1 MRRLTVIAVLT
12 PLTLLSGCNSLSL
25 PHLRP
30 YERTTVLRPTL
41 ATAQSPLIA
50 ANTLRSREAEEG
62 ASGAMLEPPA
72 EVQDQRVDLVQQRD
86 DGLTRVV
93 DGTSL
98 LARANFAGNYSAAF
112 TAGRE
117 QVRESSPDVQDLAGG
132 IYSENRTRYGLELAA
147 REGRGRY
154 SLAYLR
160 DSSDDDATK
169 TLRVGLT
176 QKLFHDQTRLTLA
189 WDRTAQDL
197 ERRGDATF
205 RGTNERRGYVFGVS
219 HLLTKRLELSATV
232 EGRTATG
239 YLADPTAPCVIW
251 HRPPLAAMP
260 AKPSAYRTS
269 AAATPLPYAGA
280 MHLREIA
287 AWAWT
292 TATTKTTG
300 VLRPTRSRRRF
311 SIRWANRYCWKRNC
325 AIIAKTVPI
334 SIRTCWPAAARPRA
348 SIPATRLS
356 PPSRLRAPA
365 LASSGNSCSAA
376 GRVSTAARCSVVSST
391 AASATTIIW
400 TFVADWPRV
409 ANRPIA
415 AARPNSNSVPRCNFK
430 QRYTTRRTL
439 AGPCCRIL

>member
-25 PHLRP
+25 PHVRP

-41 ATAQSPLIA
+41 ANAQSPLIA

-239 YLADPTAPCVIW
+239 YLADPYRTVRYLAPTAPGGYARQAERLPDQRSSDALTLRGRYALAGDSSLGVDYRYYKDNWGIAAHTFAAEVFYPLGESLLLEAQLRH
-251 HRPPLAAMP
+251 HRQDGAYFHQDLLA
-260 AKPSAYRTS
+260 SRG
-269 AAATPLPYAGA
+269 AATGFY
-280 MHLREIA
+280 
-287 AWAWT
+287 
-292 TATTKTTG
+292 
-300 VLRPTRSRRRF
+300 TR
-311 SIRWANRYCWKRNC
+311 N
-325 AIIAKTVPI
+325 
-334 SIRTCWPAAARPRA
+334 
-348 SIPATRLS
+348 
-356 PPSRLRAPA
+356 PA
-365 LASSGNSCSAA
+365 LSTLQATGASLGFQWKFLQRRWKGIDGGTLF
-376 GRVSTAARCSVVSST
+376 GRLEHR
-391 AASATTIIW
+391 
-400 TFVADWPRV
+400 R
-409 ANRPIA
+409 
-415 AARPNSNSVPRCNFK
+415 
-430 QRYTTRRTL
+430 QRYDDYLDVRSGLAPGSEPPYRGSTTQL
-439 AGPCCRIL
+439 QLGASLQF

>member
-1 MRRLTVIAVLT
+1 MRRLTVFAVLT
-12 PLTLLSGCNSLSL
+12 PLTLLSGCSSLSL

-30 YERTTVLRPTL
+30 YERTTELRPAL
-41 ATAQSPLIA
+41 ANAQSPLFA

-98 LARANFAGNYSAAF
+98 LARANFASNYSAAF

-132 IYSENRTRYGLELAA
+132 IYNENRTRYGLELAA

-160 DSSDDDATK
+160 DSSDDDASK

-197 ERRGDATF
+197 ERRGDASF

-232 EGRTATG
+232 EGRTAAG
-239 YLADPTAPCVIW
+239 YLADP
-251 HRPPLAAMP
+251 
-260 AKPSAYRTS
+260 YRTVRYLAPT
-269 AAATPLPYAGA
+269 AAGGYARQA
-280 MHLREIA
+280 ERVPDQRSSDSLTLRGRYALAGDSSLGVDYRYYQDNWGIA
-287 AWAWT
+287 AHTFA
-292 TATTKTTG
+292 AE
-300 VLRPTRSRRRF
+300 RS
-311 SIRWANRYCWKRNC
+311 
-325 AIIAKTVPI
+325 
-334 SIRTCWPAAARPRA
+334 
-348 SIPATRLS
+348 
-356 PPSRLRAPA
+356 
-365 LASSGNSCSAA
+365 
-376 GRVSTAARCSVVSST
+376 
-391 AASATTIIW
+391 
-400 TFVADWPRV
+400 
-409 ANRPIA
+409 
-415 AARPNSNSVPRCNFK
+415 
-430 QRYTTRRTL
+430 
-439 AGPCCRIL
+439 